1 MTSNNKTN
9 IYTKF
14 FNTETLDAVPVWQF
28 DEYIDGINTRRI
40 YLHADGHTENISERD
55 NLLHGE
61 LTDLEFVIQRI
72 HQPSELKSLATILN
86 TKSYS

>member
-61 LTDLEFVIQRI
+61 FTDLDLSYSEYIS
-72 HQPSELKSLATILN
+72 PSEFEKLWQQ
-86 TKSYS
+86 Y